1 METWLGASAIC
12 LNNRNEV
19 LMVKNAD
26 VDGWSVPSGEIERG
40 ETAAQCCVRE
50 VKEETGYTVKT
61 IKQLYVKET
70 LLKSIRV
77 TAYYFEVEA
86 IGESQGF
93 NDPEQTIVE
102 TAWIPISE
110 LEKIKHVYPEDLEII
125 RRFC

>member
-1 METWLGASAIC
+1 MISLETWLGASAIC

-77 TAYYFEVEA
+77 TAYYFTHRD
-86 IGESQGF
+86 IHRDNQHSLTGF
-93 NDPEQTIVE
+93 MYLDE
-102 TAWIPISE
+102 TMTFS
-110 LEKIKHVYPEDLEII
+110 KTI
-125 RRFC
+125 RRSS